1 MIKKKGVRSF
11 ILHNGDHPLC
21 KMKDLTPYLFALMLL
36 AIHPAAAGAEWYV
49 AGAPIPLRAEP
60 DPSNRQILQLLSA
73 GDPVTLSNKSRDGFS
88 LVTTPSGS
96 KGWIPSRYLTN
107 KPLQPST
114 SAPFG
119 GKARLQIELENSRLK
134 SRISSIQQEKQILES
149 ETQKLRTQFRKANQE
164 LSAIR
169 SASGNVL
176 ELENQNYLLKDQV
189 RVQKRELEVL
199 QQENEAL
206 QDRKDR
212 DWFLVGALVAF
223 LALVTGFFLSRVRSN
238 NIRNRT
244 RI

>member
-1 MIKKKGVRSF
+1 MTGMGRTLLF
-11 ILHNGDHPLC
+11 G
-21 KMKDLTPYLFALMLL
+21 LTLL
-36 AIHPAAAGAEWYV
+36 AINLSAHAAEWYI

-73 GDPVTLSNKSRDGFS
+73 GDSVTLSNKSRNGFS
-88 LVTTPSGS
+88 LVTTPSGG

-107 KPLQPST
+107 KPLQPSL
-114 SAPFG
+114 SSNPS
-119 GKARLQIELENSRLK
+119 GKQQVQIELENSRLK
-134 SRISSIQQEKQILES
+134 SRISSIRQEKQILEA
-149 ETQKLRTQFRKANQE
+149 ETQKLREQFRKANQE

-169 SASGNVL
+169 NASGNVL
-176 ELENQNYLLKDQV
+176 ELENQHYLLKDQV
-189 RVQKRELEVL
+189 RVQKRDLEAL

-223 LALVTGFFLSRVRSN
+223 LALLTGFFLSRMRNS

>member
-1 MIKKKGVRSF
+1 MRVGRT
-11 ILHNGDHPLC
+11 LAAG
-21 KMKDLTPYLFALMLL
+21 LTLV
-36 AIHPAAAGAEWYV
+36 AIHLSVNAAEWYV

-73 GDPVTLSNKSRDGFS
+73 GDRVTLNNKSRNGFS
-88 LVTTPSGS
+88 LVTTPSGG

-107 KPLQPST
+107 KPLQSPASTPS
-114 SAPFG
+114 S
-119 GKARLQIELENSRLK
+119 GKERVQIELENSRLK
-134 SRISSIQQEKQILES
+134 SQISSIRQERQILES
-149 ETQKLRTQFRKANQE
+149 ETQKLREQFRKANQE

-176 ELENQNYLLKDQV
+176 ELENQHHLLKDQV
-189 RVQKRELEVL
+189 RVQKRDLEAL

-223 LALVTGFFLSRVRSN
+223 LALLTGFFLSRLRN
-238 NIRNRT
+238 GNIRNRSP
-244 RI
+244 I